1 VTNELHAAGG
11 ALPDEPGRRLLLLR
25 HGRTAWN
32 AEGRAQGHADVPL
45 DEVGH
50 EQAAAVAP
58 YLASLG
64 PAALWTSDL
73 ARARETCAYVERATG
88 LRATADARLRE
99 FDVGLRQ
106 GLTIAELEAAEP
118 EAHAAWL
125 RGRHTAV
132 PGAEDDAAVRT
143 RMVPALRACLDGLR
157 AGETGVVVTHGACLK
172 VAAVAL
178 LGWPDGLDTT
188 LRGVDNCA
196 WVTLEELG
204 LEGRLRMVGYN
215 ESVRPGHDASARLPD
230 EI

>member
-1 VTNELHAAGG
+1 MTNELHAAGG
-11 ALPDEPGRRLLLLR
+11 TVPDEPGRRLVILR

-58 YLASLG
+58 YVASLG

-73 ARARETCAYVERATG
+73 ARARQTCAYLEEETG
-88 LRATADARLRE
+88 LRASEDPRLRE

-106 GLTIAELEAAEP
+106 GLTVAEFEERNP
-118 EAHAAWL
+118 EEHAAWL
-125 RGRHTAV
+125 RGHHTAV
-132 PGAEDDAAVRT
+132 PGAEGDVSVRD
-143 RMVPALRACLDGLR
+143 RMVPALRSCLQGM
-157 AGETGVVVTHGACLK
+157 APGETGVVVTHGACLK
-172 VAAVAL
+172 VAVAGL
-178 LGWPDGLDTT
+178 LGWPGGLDMT

-196 WVTLEELG
+196 WVTVEELG
-204 LEGRLRMVGYN
+204 SGGRLRLAGYN
-215 ESVRPGHDASARLPD
+215 ESVRPGHDAPVRLPD